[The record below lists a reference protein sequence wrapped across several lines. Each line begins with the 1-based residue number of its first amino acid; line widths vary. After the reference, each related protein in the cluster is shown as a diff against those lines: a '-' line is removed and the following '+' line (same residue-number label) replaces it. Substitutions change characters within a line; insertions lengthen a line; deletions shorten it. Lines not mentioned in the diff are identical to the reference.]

1 MKHILLFL
9 MIMLQLPALSLA
21 DGTSPELLIRR
32 TPVPADP
39 PYQGEVRVLRR
50 DSAQV
55 VQTILNSKVM
65 NRVVAAIREKE
76 AQDWP
81 RGREGAQDSR
91 RYTEELALAYQALR
105 ERARERQKGGES
117 DRYLQL
123 MIEFV
128 VEGKQGY
135 VALYAPTLTK
145 EGERTVV
152 GRKELLKKLPLS
164 YAYLRK
170 NMQFIVEDCFR
181 LEPEEAHALLQQA
194 AGER

>member
-1 MKHILLFL
+1 MTRILLFL
-9 MIMLQLPALSLA
+9 MILLQLPALSLA
-21 DGTSPELLIRR
+21 GERGAELLIRR

-76 AQDWP
+76 SQDWP
-81 RGREGAQDSR
+81 KEREGALDSR
-91 RYTEELALAYQALR
+91 RYTEELVLAYQALR
-105 ERARERQKGGES
+105 ERSRERQKRGED

-123 MIEFV
+123 LIEFV

-135 VALYAPTLTK
+135 VALYAPTLTR
-145 EGERTVV
+145 EGEKTVI

-164 YAYLRK
+164 YTYLRK
-170 NMQFIVEDCFR
+170 NMQFIVEDSFR
-181 LEPEEAHALLQQA
+181 LEPEEAQALLQQA